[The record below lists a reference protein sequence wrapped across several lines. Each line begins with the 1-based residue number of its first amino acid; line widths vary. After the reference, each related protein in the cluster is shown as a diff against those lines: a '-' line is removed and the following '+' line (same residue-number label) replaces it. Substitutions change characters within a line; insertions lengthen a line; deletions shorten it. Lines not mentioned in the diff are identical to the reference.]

1 MPKLRK
7 AGALKELGEVNV
19 VSAGEGERNVS
30 LGFGAASRREKVVD
44 GIEMVAVAA

>member
-1 MPKLRK
+1 MPRLRGL
-7 AGALKELGEVNV
+7 AALKAVGEVNV